1 MVNLP
6 RSGGSLDP
14 CFLPSWVF
22 ARCDSPDLM
31 HRTNNCASLLAF
43 TS

>member
-22 ARCDSPDLM
+22 ARCDSPGFNAPDKQL
-31 HRTNNCASLLAF
+31 C
-43 TS
+43 